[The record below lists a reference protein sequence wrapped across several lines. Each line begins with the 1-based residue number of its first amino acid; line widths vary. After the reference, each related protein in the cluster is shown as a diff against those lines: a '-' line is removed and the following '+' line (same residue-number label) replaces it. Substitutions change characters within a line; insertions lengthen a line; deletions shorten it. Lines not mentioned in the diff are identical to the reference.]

1 MNGATERV
9 GTAELLPAAEA
20 GGGEGEA
27 AAAAGGGGITAGELV
42 RAAVHE
48 LLQPADPLGSP
59 EVPLA
64 RREHSH
70 SQRSDGSDAPAAEAE
85 AVSRQVSVSE
95 LGSSLQGEDG
105 APRGAP
111 SVRGDSALSLAA
123 RTASPRGGAGRRL
136 TAAAVVKN
144 ALGGAGGGG
153 GGGGGGVGRQGRGSV
168 SCGMPA
174 ALSGHGSALAPA
186 AAPTPD
192 ALAASAQ
199 TRLSAQLRAAIR
211 GEGRIGVWERMGS
224 VPLDAQAE
232 VDAWLRLPLQLVAQI
247 RVRVRI
253 TETVTVTVTVTLP

>member
-1 MNGATERV
+1 M
-9 GTAELLPAAEA
+9 
-20 GGGEGEA
+20 
-27 AAAAGGGGITAGELV
+27 

-70 SQRSDGSDAPAAEAE
+70 SQRSDGSDAPLAEAE

-111 SVRGDSALSLAA
+111 SGRGDSALSLAA

-144 ALGGAGGGG
+144 ALGSGGGG

-168 SCGMPA
+168 SCGIPA

-199 TRLSAQLRAAIR
+199 TRLSAQLRATIR
-211 GEGRIGVWERMGS
+211 GEGRIGVWERVGS

-247 RVRVRI
+247 RVRI
-253 TETVTVTVTVTLP
+253 TVTVTVTLP